1 MNIKRNFNH
10 FQILLNQGVDLLLLR
25 LRMLHLDLSDQAG
38 CVMRIFAV
46 IVLIGALFALSIVSL
61 LLGLNHVLSDEAK
74 IWVFF
79 GISGVC
85 LLSIVI
91 MAAWA
96 VSSWKHKNSQIAA
109 TLRDMQEDIAYL
121 SGAIKQTAH
130 TAGEK
135 DANTI

>member
-38 CVMRIFAV
+38 CVMRIFAA
-46 IVLIGALFALSIVSL
+46 IVLMGALFALSIVSL

-79 GISGVC
+79 GISGAC
-85 LLSIVI
+85 LLTIVI
-91 MAAWA
+91 MAIWA
-96 VSSWKHKNSQIAA
+96 VGSWKNKNSQTAA
-109 TLRDMQEDIAYL
+109 TLREIQEDIAYL
-121 SGAIKQTAH
+121 SGAVKKH
-130 TAGEK
+130 KVGGK
-135 DANTI
+135 DGNTI